1 VVAVPLRAAP
11 PPLGRQPEC
20 SREWTAVDV
29 ARSAADV
36 PAGTAVETVAA
47 VKVESLLHI
56 TATAPLYTA
65 ATTRR
70 SLHCSEAP

>member
-1 VVAVPLRAAP
+1 MVAVPLRAAP
-11 PPLGRQPEC
+11 PPLGRQPVC

-29 ARSAADV
+29 ARSGVDV

-56 TATAPLYTA
+56 TTTALYTA
-65 ATTRR
+65 VTTRR
-70 SLHCSEAP
+70 